1 MATLNEKIRT
11 IIRNVIVYGIDL
23 DTAETQIFEVLDFE
37 ISRAKGEVINTFKG
51 LPNECV
57 HDCDDTKFCESR
69 LYNRN
74 RCKEC
79 FSNND

>member
-11 IIRNVIVYGIDL
+11 IIRNVIVYGIDA
-23 DTAETQIFEVLDFE
+23 DTAETQIFDLLEFE
-37 ISRAKGEVINTFKG
+37 IDKAKGDVVNAFKD
-51 LPNECV
+51 LPTECI

-69 LYNRN
+69 LYNHK

-79 FSNND
+79 FRID